1 MIKPE
6 MEEALKALMD
16 MSSKAI
22 RMRVMKKP
30 DAPVSAEVEVESE
43 GEPTTS
49 ENEVDELPAN
59 LSEEDLAM
67 ISDALEKMKGA

>member
-22 RMRVMKKP
+22 RMRVLKKP
-30 DAPVSAEVEVESE
+30 DAPVAAEVEVESE
-43 GEPTTS
+43 GEPTS
-49 ENEVDELPAN
+49 GENEVGELPAN
-59 LSEEDLAM
+59 LSEDDIAM
-67 ISDALEKMKGA
+67 ISEALEKMKGA